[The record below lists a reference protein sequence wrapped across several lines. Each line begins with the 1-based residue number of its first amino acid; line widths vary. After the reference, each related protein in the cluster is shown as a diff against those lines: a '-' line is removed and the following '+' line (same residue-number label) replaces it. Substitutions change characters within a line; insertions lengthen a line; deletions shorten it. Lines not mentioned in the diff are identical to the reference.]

1 MTAQPDLFAAP
12 LLSGL
17 SYAEALVDEREEAA
31 LLAVLAEV
39 EVAPFR
45 FQGWIGKRQTTS
57 FGWRYD
63 FDDASF
69 AATTP
74 LPGWLLPLR
83 AKAAAFAG
91 LDPDAL
97 MQAMVSRYDPGAGIG
112 WHRDR
117 PQFEHVIGV
126 SLGAAAVLRLRRR
139 TASGFERRSLPIAP
153 RSAYHLAGEARHE
166 WEHSISPIEATRW
179 SITFRS
185 LSDKARIAAG
195 GPGR

>member
-63 FDDASF
+63 FDNVSF
-69 AATTP
+69 RPTEP
-74 LPGWLLPLR
+74 VPDWLLGLR
-83 AKAAAFAG
+83 ETAG
-91 LDPDAL
+91 GG
-97 MQAMVSRYDPGAGIG
+97 R
-112 WHRDR
+112 
-117 PQFEHVIGV
+117 
-126 SLGAAAVLRLRRR
+126 LG
-139 TASGFERRSLPIAP
+139 
-153 RSAYHLAGEARHE
+153 E
-166 WEHSISPIEATRW
+166 WE
-179 SITFRS
+179 
-185 LSDKARIAAG
+185 D
-195 GPGR
+195 